1 MAEQTD
7 DSSLVKKAP
16 RNSSSDLESKK
27 PPSKMANKDTAETTN
42 DELKKLILDLKDDQQ
57 ALRKLFGSKTD
68 KLRNEIVSMID
79 TKMKSLKEEV
89 FPDLGRM
96 RKKMEELE
104 ERITVV

>member
-7 DSSLVKKAP
+7 DSSLVKKTP
-16 RNSSSDLESKK
+16 RNSSSDLESEK

-42 DELKKLILDLKDDQQ
+42 DELKKLMLDLKDDQQ
-57 ALRKLFGSKTD
+57 ALKKLFGSKMD
-68 KLRNEIVSMID
+68 KLRNEMVSMID
-79 TKMKSLKEEV
+79 KKMKSLKKEV

-96 RKKMEELE
+96 GKKMGELK